1 MIKISTL
8 NRYIWQQ
15 LTLLWLFSVGLLSAV
30 GVALGTLSD
39 LAAQISN
46 DDLPITVAVKL
57 FFYQIP
63 EFVAYAIPIATLLAT
78 LIVYGRLN
86 SDRELV
92 ALRSLGINLYQIVLP
107 ALYFSVII
115 TLLSALTNEWIVPH
129 TNYQTALLQKTFL
142 PETELSLQSK
152 DIFYPE
158 YKFSPNSPKKNSQAE
173 NDPKQLQMLYF
184 AEKFD
189 GVKFHNIILM
199 GWQSNSLKQII
210 TAKYAQWDFELNSW
224 QIQQGS
230 IDTLGTDILDSQRI
244 NFTNYQLKLPD
255 TFFKIALQ
263 DRDPQLM
270 SLSEAIAYL
279 KIIVATDNIP
289 KIRLFKVR
297 IHQKIA
303 FPSICLIF
311 ALVGSALGAK
321 FSNFQR
327 GQSFGICVA
336 IVFSYYL
343 LGFIVGAMGI
353 VGLMPIV
360 LSAWIPN
367 LLGLGVGWWLLRSAD
382 NSI

>member
-1 MIKISTL
+1 MFKISTL
-8 NRYIWQQ
+8 TSYIWRQ
-15 LTLLWLFSVGLLSAV
+15 LSLLWLFSVGLLSAV

-46 DDLPITVAVKL
+46 DDLPIAIAVKI

-107 ALYFSVII
+107 ALFFSIII
-115 TLLSALTNEWIVPH
+115 TLISTITNELIVPH
-129 TNYQTALLQKTFL
+129 TNYQTALLQQDFL
-142 PETELSLQSK
+142 PETELSLQRK

-158 YKFSPNSPKKNSQAE
+158 YRLLANKPSKNSPKQIKRI
-173 NDPKQLQMLYF
+173 YF

-189 GVKFHNIILM
+189 GRKFHNLILLR
-199 GWQSNSLKQII
+199 WDQNTLNQII
-210 TAKYAQWDFELNSW
+210 TAKYAQWDSQLNTW

-230 IDTLGTDILDSQRI
+230 IENLETNILNSQRN
-244 NFTNYQLKLPD
+244 NFTTYQLKLPD
-255 TFFKIALQ
+255 TFFKIASQ

-270 SLSEAIAYL
+270 SLVEAKNYL
-279 KIIVATDNIP
+279 KIILATENIT
-289 KIRLFKVR
+289 KIRLFRVR
-297 IHQKIA
+297 IQQKIA
-303 FPSICLIF
+303 FPFICLVF

-321 FSNFQR
+321 FSSFQR
-327 GQSFGICVA
+327 GQSFGICIG

-343 LGFIVGAMGI
+343 LGFVIGALGI
-353 VGLMPIV
+353 VGLIPAI
-360 LSAWIPN
+360 LAAWLPN
-367 LLGLGVGWWLLRSAD
+367 LICLGVGWWLLRSA
-382 NSI
+382 NSSI